1 VEYSNFLTKACS
13 LAVETG
19 GAAIF
24 RVLYGRTFADS
35 SRGPGRV
42 SAQTPRSFGH
52 GALGGEALTG
62 GIGSTMA
69 AAMILLVNQRAEQTV

>member
-19 GAAIF
+19 GAAIL
-24 RVLYGRTFADS
+24 RALYGQGLAGS
-35 SRGPGRV
+35 SKGPGRV
-42 SAQTPRSFGH
+42 SAPIPRGFGH